1 MVSQGGRV
9 PAIWRLEVAN
19 GLRSAVN
26 RQRISPAYRDAV
38 ISRLAMLDVSP
49 DPETDRQAW
58 GATAT
63 LSASLGLTPYDAAY
77 LELAARERLPLVT
90 LDRALTAAA
99 RALGVEVF
107 A

>member
-1 MVSQGGRV
+1 M
-9 PAIWRLEVAN
+9 AN

-38 ISRLAMLDVSP
+38 LSRLAILDITG
-49 DPETDRQAW
+49 DLETHPQAW

-63 LSASLGLTPYDAAY
+63 LSARLGLTPYDAAY

>member
-1 MVSQGGRV
+1 MTHGGRV

-38 ISRLAMLDVSP
+38 ISRLAMLDISA
-49 DPETDRQAW
+49 DPETHQQAW
-58 GATAT
+58 GATAA
-63 LSASLGLTPYDAAY
+63 LSARLGLTTYDAAY
-77 LELAARERLPLVT
+77 LELASRERLPLVT
-90 LDRALTAAA
+90 LDRALTTGAL
-99 RALGVEVF
+99 ALGVEVF